1 MSGFRKVLL
10 SVLLLAVV
18 TGGLLAAGSHV
29 TGLYPVQKISVDAPA
44 VQEGD
49 IIFQISES
57 DLSTAIQLATHS
69 KYSHCGIIFKRDDQ
83 WYVYEALQPVR
94 YTPLQAWI
102 KRGKGGHFV
111 LKRLKEAATVLTPA
125 VIARMKTA
133 GGKYNGKDY
142 DAYFGWSDER
152 IYCSELV
159 WKIYKE
165 VTGLEIGK
173 LQQLKDF
180 DLSSTAVKQIMK
192 STYGDHIPLAEQ
204 IISPVR
210 MFSSPLLVT
219 VAEGGR

>member
-1 MSGFRKVLL
+1 MSGLRKVLL
-10 SVLLLAVV
+10 SVMLLAVV
-18 TGGLLAAGSHV
+18 TGALLAERNDV
-29 TGLYPVQKISVDAPA
+29 TGLHLVKKIPGNAPA

-69 KYSHCGIIFKRDDQ
+69 KYSHCGIIFKRDDE

-102 KRGKGGHFV
+102 NRGKGRHFV
-111 LKRLKEAATVLTPA
+111 LKRLKTSATVLTPA

-133 GGKYNGKDY
+133 GEKYNGKDY

-152 IYCSELV
+152 IYCYELV

-165 VTGLEIGK
+165 GTGLEIGK

-180 DLSSTAVKQIMK
+180 DLSSPAVRQTMK
-192 STYGDHIPLAEQ
+192 STYGDHIPLNEQ
-204 IISPVR
+204 IISPVS

-219 VAEGGR
+219 VAEGGK

>member
-1 MSGFRKVLL
+1 MSGLRKVLL
-10 SVLLLAVV
+10 SVMLLAVV
-18 TGGLLAAGSHV
+18 TGALLAERNDV
-29 TGLYPVQKISVDAPA
+29 TGLHLAKKISGDAPA

-69 KYSHCGIIFKRDDQ
+69 KYSHCGIIFKRDDE

-94 YTPLQAWI
+94 YTPLQVWI
-102 KRGKGGHFV
+102 NRGKGRHFV
-111 LKRLKEAATVLTPA
+111 LKRLKTSATVLTPA

-133 GGKYNGKDY
+133 GEKYNGKDY

-165 VTGLEIGK
+165 GTGLEIGK

-180 DLSSTAVKQIMK
+180 DLSSPAVRQTMK
-192 STYGDHIPLAEQ
+192 STYGDHIPLNEQ
-204 IISPVR
+204 IISPVS

-219 VAEGGR
+219 VAEGGK